1 MDYEGSSEEESTTTK
16 VSSEAMANAFHT
28 TAEIPPRPPLV
39 PTIVTASTS
48 VERFTA
54 SPISSK
60 PVLIAKN
67 ITITASSV
75 PETTTSA
82 ITTGAVNST
91 EKPTVAGTTTN
102 RINADALMSRNFT
115 LPVAAETSTIAAVF
129 ITSTRKPTETNRTM
143 ETTSSSTTVKPIITS
158 YTDSRLTGVA
168 NIETNKTNNVTKV
181 KNISETST
189 AASLVVNFS
198 GKPVEANKT
207 TNGTDEI
214 TLPINATTS
223 TTVKPIIV
231 ETMTN
236 TTHTSNVTS
245 SMPVTTEASAT
256 VAATIVNS
264 TGKSTGIETNKS
276 TIDVMETIDSFHNN
290 TTASITTVKPITEE
304 TITNSTI
311 SIRRSNVTSSS
322 MPITTEPTTAA
333 VVNSTGKPIENKMII
348 REMEKTTSPIS
359 TTSATTK
366 SPIVEMLTN
375 TNSTINII
383 SLLPVTTEA
392 ANIVNFTENPT
403 GIKTN
408 KSTTAGESVETTIL
422 FHANMTATTAKPLID
437 EIITNT
443 TTIRVSNVLTT
454 TEASILASV
463 ANSTGKPMESN
474 KTMLAGAME
483 TTSSP
488 ISNVSAAASTTM
500 KSLVITAVDA
510 IKPNDKPVV
519 VLQANKTFVEATN
532 IPLVQD
538 INATTTISVDNFTE
552 KSITVQTTK
561 KITSGVAEI
570 STSIPII
577 HEFPPNI
584 AAANSTTEIANNKTT
599 DETTLPVRRPYRTR
613 TTEEPSSFSSMSQS
627 TLSPVTG
634 TFQPIIPTR

>member
-1 MDYEGSSEEESTTTK
+1 MDYEGSSEEESRTTK
-16 VSSEAMANAFHT
+16 VSGEAMANTSHT
-28 TAEIPPRPPLV
+28 TAEIPPRPLLV

-67 ITITASSV
+67 KTITASSV

-189 AASLVVNFS
+189 AASLVVHFS
-198 GKPVEANKT
+198 GKPIEANKT

-290 TTASITTVKPITEE
+290 MTASITTVKPITEE

-333 VVNSTGKPIENKMII
+333 VFNSTGKPTENKMII

-359 TTSATTK
+359 TTSAITK

-375 TNSTINII
+375 TNNTINII

-392 ANIVNFTENPT
+392 ANIVNFTAKPT
-403 GIKTN
+403 GIKNN
-408 KSTTAGESVETTIL
+408 KSTTAGESMKTTTQ
-422 FHANMTATTAKPLID
+422 FHANMAATTAKPLID

-454 TEASILASV
+454 TEASILAGV

>member
-67 ITITASSV
+67 KTITATSI

-189 AASLVVNFS
+189 AASLVVHFS
-198 GKPVEANKT
+198 GKPIEANKT

-245 SMPVTTEASAT
+245 SMPVTTEASAI

-264 TGKSTGIETNKS
+264 TGKFTGIETNKS

-333 VVNSTGKPIENKMII
+333 VFNSTGKPTENKMII

-392 ANIVNFTENPT
+392 ANIVNFTAKPT
-403 GIKTN
+403 GIKNN
-408 KSTTAGESVETTIL
+408 KSTTAGESMKTTTQ
-422 FHANMTATTAKPLID
+422 FHANMAATTAKPLID

-599 DETTLPVRRPYRTR
+599 DETTLPVRRPYKTR
-613 TTEEPSSFSSMSQS
+613 TTEDPSSLSSMSQS

>member
-67 ITITASSV
+67 KTITASSV

-129 ITSTRKPTETNRTM
+129 ITSTSKPTETNRTM

-189 AASLVVNFS
+189 AASLVVHFS
-198 GKPVEANKT
+198 GKPIEANKT

-276 TIDVMETIDSFHNN
+276 TIGVMETIDPFHNN
-290 TTASITTVKPITEE
+290 MTASITTVKPITEE

-333 VVNSTGKPIENKMII
+333 VFNSTGKPIENKMII

-392 ANIVNFTENPT
+392 ANIVNFTEKPT

-408 KSTTAGESVETTIL
+408 KSTMAGESVETTIL

-500 KSLVITAVDA
+500 KSMVITAVDA

-532 IPLVQD
+532 TPLVQD

-599 DETTLPVRRPYRTR
+599 DETTLPVRRPYKTR
-613 TTEEPSSFSSMSQS
+613 TTEDPSSFSSMSQS